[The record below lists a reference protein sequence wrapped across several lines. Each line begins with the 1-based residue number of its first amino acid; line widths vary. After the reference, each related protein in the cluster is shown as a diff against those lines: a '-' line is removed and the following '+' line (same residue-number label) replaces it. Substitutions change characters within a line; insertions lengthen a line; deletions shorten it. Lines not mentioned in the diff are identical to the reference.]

1 MMMYGGVKLM
11 GMELTKGFLMFWG
24 GLLGAALI
32 FIVVTIYLVLSAKKA
47 KRLLN
52 DIAKEDF

>member
-1 MMMYGGVKLM
+1 
-11 GMELTKGFLMFWG
+11 MEIEFTKGFLMFWG
-24 GLLGAALI
+24 GIVGA
-32 FIVVTIYLVLSAKKA
+32 VVVFVAVAIYLVLSAKKA